1 MLLIKYAVY
10 CKYQTLVLQNQIW
23 NSSNFLTFL
32 SRWCALITSCF
43 FFSLIPL
50 CFAIACNDRLFFVPI
65 VLAKSNYR
73 CCEVFYIVVVVISTT
88 ILLALYLRLGAFTYP
103 ITTKLSFFRYCLQD
117 DIHKNSL
124 YLQSFELQR
133 DTIAHLITTTVEQV
147 TSATLRGRYL
157 RR

>member
-1 MLLIKYAVY
+1 MSVHEQHYPPQTMPQIKRLLVNIPVRNVVDKVY

-32 SRWCALITSCF
+32 SRWCALITRF
-43 FFSLIPL
+43 FFSLIPM
-50 CFAIACNDRLFFVPI
+50 CFAIACNNRLFFVPI

-88 ILLALYLRLGAFTYP
+88 ILLALYLRLGAITYP
-103 ITTKLSFFRYCLQD
+103 ITVKLSFFRYCLQD

-124 YLQSFELQR
+124 
-133 DTIAHLITTTVEQV
+133 
-147 TSATLRGRYL
+147 
-157 RR
+157 